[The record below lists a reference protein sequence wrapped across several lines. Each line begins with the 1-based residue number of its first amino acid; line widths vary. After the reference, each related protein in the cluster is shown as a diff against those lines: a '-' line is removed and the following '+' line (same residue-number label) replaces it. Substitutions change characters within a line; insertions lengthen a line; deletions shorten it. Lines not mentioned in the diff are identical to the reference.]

1 MNRTETS
8 PNVSGSSAGFTLIEL
23 LVSLAVTTV
32 LILGV
37 LATFDFTARMNRVQ
51 MNVADMQQSLRVSQN
66 EVVKLARMA
75 GRGGLPANF
84 AVQVRNNVAANTRLI
99 STDATTAIL
108 EGTDTVTIRGVFSS
122 SLYQVDYLNPATW
135 TAPDAL
141 GEGGSVVVLEK
152 SAGVPQSL
160 ADLKLKL
167 KDKTGETL
175 LLVTPFDTY
184 AIAQISEDDLVE
196 ESDFEGTLDGLRLN
210 FKSYA
215 ADAVLGGDLSPGL
228 QAIAYVGILE
238 EYVFYVRD
246 VAAGGAAWAAG
257 DVTPKLAR
265 ARMLPGQNVLYAPG
279 ETFDIADGILDVQAT
294 LGFGV
299 AGAPELRLSTLAR
312 TDRRDPDAGF
322 RAPLL
327 PAMVED
333 HAYATSHRFNADA
346 QRRFRWRL
354 MQSNI
359 NLRNL

>member
-1 MNRTETS
+1 MNRTLPDRKDS
-8 PNVSGSSAGFTLIEL
+8 GFTLVEL

-84 AVQVRNNVAANTRLI
+84 AVQVANNVPDNTRLVP
-99 STDATTAIL
+99 ALPTTAVL
-108 EGTDTVTIRGVFSS
+108 AGTDTVTIRGVFNS
-122 SLYQVDYLNPATW
+122 SLYQVEYLNPATW
-135 TAPDAL
+135 TSPDIS
-141 GEGGSVVVLEK
+141 GNGSVVVLEEA
-152 SAGVPQSL
+152 AGVPQ
-160 ADLKLKL
+160 DLTALKAAA
-167 KDKTGETL
+167 KAGETL

-184 AIAQISEDDLVE
+184 AISQVQGTGDEDD
-196 ESDFEGTLDGLRLN
+196 FKGTLDGLRLN
-210 FKSYA
+210 FEAYA
-215 ADAVLGGDLSPGL
+215 ADAVLGGDLTPGL

-246 VAAGGAAWAAG
+246 QAAGGAAWAAG
-257 DVTPKLAR
+257 DIAPKLAR
-265 ARMLPGQNVLYAPG
+265 ARMWPGQNVPYEGNAGNATL
-279 ETFDIADGILDVQAT
+279 DIAHGILDLQAT

-299 AGAPELRLSTLAR
+299 AGAPEMRLSTLAR

-333 HAYATSHRFNADA
+333 HAYDAGHRFNADA
-346 QRRFRWRL
+346 QRRYRWRL

>member
-1 MNRTETS
+1 MNRTPTLRRDS
-8 PNVSGSSAGFTLIEL
+8 GFTLVEL

-84 AVQVRNNVAANTRLI
+84 AVQVTNNVPDNTRLVPALP
-99 STDATTAIL
+99 ATAVL
-108 EGTDTVTIRGVFSS
+108 SGTDTVTVRGVFNS
-122 SLYQVDYLNPATW
+122 SLYQVEYLDPATW
-135 TAPDAL
+135 TSPDAS
-141 GEGGSVVVLEK
+141 GNGSVVVLEEA
-152 SAGVPQSL
+152 AGVPQ
-160 ADLKLKL
+160 DLSALESAAKA
-167 KDKTGETL
+167 GETL

-184 AIAQISEDDLVE
+184 AISQVQGTAEVDD
-196 ESDFEGTLDGLRLN
+196 FKGTLDGLRLN
-210 FKSYA
+210 FTAYS
-215 ADAVLGGDLSPGL
+215 ADAVLGGDLTPGF

-257 DVTPKLAR
+257 DIAPKLAR
-265 ARMLPGQNVLYAPG
+265 ARMWPGQNVPYEGNAGNATL
-279 ETFDIADGILDVQAT
+279 DIADGILDLQAT

-312 TDRRDPDAGF
+312 TDRRDPDTAF

-333 HAYATSHRFNADA
+333 HAYAAGHRFNADA
-346 QRRFRWRL
+346 QRRYRWRL

>member
-8 PNVSGSSAGFTLIEL
+8 QNVSGSSAGFTLIEL
-23 LVSLAVTTV
+23 LVSLAVTAV

-84 AVQVRNNVAANTRLI
+84 AVQVRNNVAANTRLVP
-99 STDATTAIL
+99 TDPTTAIL

-122 SLYQVDYLNPATW
+122 SLYQVEYLNPATW
-135 TAPDAL
+135 TAPNAS
-141 GEGGSVVVLEK
+141 GEGSVVVLEK
-152 SAGVPQSL
+152 SAGVPQNL
-160 ADLKLKL
+160 ADLKSKL

-184 AIAQISEDDLVE
+184 AIAQIDEDDLE
-196 ESDFEGTLDGLRLN
+196 DESDFEGTLDGLRLN
-210 FKSYA
+210 FKAYA
-215 ADAVLGGDLSPGL
+215 ADAVLGGDLTPSL

-265 ARMLPGQNVLYAPG
+265 ARMLPGQTLLYPG
-279 ETFDIADGILDVQAT
+279 NENFDIADGILDVQAT

-299 AGAPELRLSTLAR
+299 AGAPDLRLSTLAR

-327 PAMVED
+327 PALVED

>member
-1 MNRTETS
+1 MNRTPTLRKDS
-8 PNVSGSSAGFTLIEL
+8 GFTLVEL

-84 AVQVRNNVAANTRLI
+84 AVRVTNNVPDNTRLVPAQP
-99 STDATTAIL
+99 ATAVL
-108 EGTDTVTIRGVFSS
+108 SGTDMVTVRGVFSS
-122 SLYQVDYLNPATW
+122 SLYQVEYLDPATW
-135 TAPDAL
+135 TSPDAS
-141 GEGGSVVVLEK
+141 GNGSVVVLEEA
-152 SAGVPQSL
+152 AGVPQDL
-160 ADLKLKL
+160 AKLEEKL
-167 KDKTGETL
+167 TETAGETL

-184 AIAQISEDDLVE
+184 AIAQIQDFAEVDD
-196 ESDFEGTLDGLRLN
+196 FKGTLDGLRLN
-210 FKSYA
+210 FTAYS
-215 ADAVLGGDLSPGL
+215 ADAVLGGDLTPGF

-257 DVTPKLAR
+257 DIAPKLAR
-265 ARMLPGQNVLYAPG
+265 ARMWPGQNVPYEGDPSNAIL
-279 ETFDIADGILDVQAT
+279 DIADGILDLQAT

-312 TDRRDPDAGF
+312 TDRRDPDTKF

-333 HAYATSHRFNADA
+333 HAYAAGHRFNADA
-346 QRRFRWRL
+346 QRRYRWRL